1 MMTPSE
7 SRNKENTMKRATER
21 AFGWKVRRMKANI
34 KEEWDDT
41 TVNEESVENWV
52 SSSAEIVK
60 RDEKEKK

>member
-7 SRNKENTMKRATER
+7 SRNEENTMKRATER

-41 TVNEESVENWV
+41 TVNEESVKIGLPLV
-52 SSSAEIVK
+52 PK
-60 RDEKEKK
+60 